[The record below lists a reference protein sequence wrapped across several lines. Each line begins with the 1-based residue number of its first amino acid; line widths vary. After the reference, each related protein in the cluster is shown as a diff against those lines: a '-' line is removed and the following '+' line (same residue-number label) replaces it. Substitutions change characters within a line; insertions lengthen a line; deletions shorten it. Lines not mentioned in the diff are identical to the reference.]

1 MIKKIFL
8 IAAVMGIF
16 WACSSGRSMYLPQSL
31 KASFGFKQLW
41 NDLAE
46 VKFVPSEAVLE
57 KHSLRKENGT
67 YVVKGFLHPEA
78 SFDKE
83 EFRRLGGK
91 STIETDTV
99 FSYSIPVEK
108 LPELVKMKGIKYI
121 ETGTKARLIQNNK

>member
-1 MIKKIFL
+1 MIKKLLL
-8 IAAVMGIF
+8 IAAAMGIF

-41 NDLAE
+41 KDLAE
-46 VKFVPSEAVLE
+46 EKFNPSQALSE

-67 YVVKGFLHPEA
+67 YVVKGFLHPDA

-83 EFRRLGGK
+83 KFRRLGGK
-91 STIETDTV
+91 STVETDSV